1 MFPAYFE
8 IEQDGQFRV
17 RDISSERFTIGR
29 SDDNQLPLDSIYVS
43 RHHAV
48 IAFENDRFVL
58 RDLESLCGTFVNGVA
73 LSESVLRNRDRIY
86 VGSPLVQL
94 TFRLG
99 IAPDERRTEPIS
111 NPLSPLHPIRLLL
124 EGLRAMGSDRGLD
137 EVLAIVVDS
146 AIELCEGERGFIM
159 LPDAEGE
166 LGHTVARVS
175 GKRPLTGD
183 VIVTSRRIPD
193 RVFHE
198 AIAII
203 ESDLA
208 RDSEHRWTADH
219 SIRSAICLPLRSS
232 RGTPGST
239 ARTIGVLYVDSS
251 QVGIFLSQSTRAA
264 LDALADEAALAI
276 ELYRESMERLRVDH
290 EMQAA
295 AEVQRTLFPARCYD
309 SGPFEIAGETMPCLE
324 VGGDFLDYIGP
335 ADDLLV
341 FAEADVEGKGLP
353 AAILGAK
360 MQGMFSAGASII
372 RGPAELVTHM
382 NLALSRSPDRRRF
395 VTMACATLDA
405 RGRLA
410 VCCAGHNPPVIV
422 RARGTVEEL
431 TEGGIP
437 LGISEWTYGEQTAQL
452 APGDLVILYS
462 DGVNECVNP
471 RGEQFGM
478 ERVIDCLRSCA
489 NFTASRV
496 LERVFEAVSAFCA
509 AAPRA
514 DDVTVLVVR
523 YRGYEVGLV
532 PL

>member
-1 MFPAYFE
+1 MFPAYLE
-8 IEQDGQFRV
+8 IEQDGQLRI

-29 SDDNQLPLDSIYVS
+29 SDDNLLRLDSIDVS

-48 IAFENDRFVL
+48 IEFETDRFVL
-58 RDLESLCGTFVNGVA
+58 RDLKSMCGTFVNGVA
-73 LSESVLRNRDRIY
+73 LTESVLRNRDRIY
-86 VGSPLVQL
+86 LGSSLVQL

-99 IAPDERRTEPIS
+99 VAPHERRTEPILS
-111 NPLSPLHPIRLLL
+111 PLSPLHPIRLLL

-159 LPDAEGE
+159 LPSAEGE
-166 LGHTVARVS
+166 LDHTVARVS

-198 AIAII
+198 GTAII
-203 ESDLA
+203 ENDLL
-208 RDSEHRWTADH
+208 RDREHGWTAGH

-232 RGTPGST
+232 RGALGS
-239 ARTIGVLYVDSS
+239 APRTIGVLYVDSKET
-251 QVGIFLSQSTRAA
+251 GAFLSASARAA

-276 ELYRESMERLRVDH
+276 ELYRESMERLRFDH
-290 EMQAA
+290 EVQAA
-295 AEVQRTLFPARCYD
+295 AEVQRTLFPARCHV

-324 VGGDFLDYIGP
+324 VGGDFLDYIGL
-335 ADDLLV
+335 ADDVLV

-360 MQGMFSAGASII
+360 MQGMFSTGASVI
-372 RGPAELVTHM
+372 RSPAELVSHM
-382 NLALSRSPDRRRF
+382 NLALSRSPERRRF

-405 RGRLA
+405 RGKLA
-410 VCCAGHNPPVIV
+410 VCCAGHNPPAIV
-422 RARGTVEEL
+422 RAGGSVEEL

-437 LGISEWTYGEQTAQL
+437 LGISDWTYGEQTAQL

-462 DGVNECVNP
+462 DGVNECVNA

-478 ERVIDCLRSCA
+478 DRVIECLRSCA
-489 NFTASRV
+489 NFTASSV
-496 LERVFEAVSAFCA
+496 LERVFEAVSAFGA

-523 YRGYEVGLV
+523 YRGC
-532 PL
+532 

>member
-29 SDDNQLPLDSIYVS
+29 SDDNQLRLDSNYVS

-73 LSESVLRNRDRIY
+73 LSESVLCNRDRIY

-99 IAPDERRTEPIS
+99 IAPDESRTEPIS

-159 LPDAEGE
+159 LPNAAGE
-166 LGHTVARVS
+166 LDHTVARVR

-183 VIVTSRRIPD
+183 RIVTSRRIPD
-193 RVFHE
+193 HVFLTGITEIDKDIHE
-198 AIAII
+198 
-203 ESDLA
+203 
-208 RDSEHRWTADH
+208 SEHGPTQDI
-219 SIRSAICLPLRSS
+219 SIRSTICLPLRSS
-232 RGTPGST
+232 RGASDRK

-335 ADDLLV
+335 ADDVLV

-422 RARGTVEEL
+422 RAGGTVEEL

-478 ERVIDCLRSCA
+478 ERVIDCLRSCES
-489 NFTASRV
+489 FTASRV